1 MSKFTAWLSANKVLI
16 FGVLTA
22 IAMNVEQYFSSTS
35 GSISWPVIS
44 LSSGVVIVSFLAKNL
59 RGQWITIL
67 GSVQT
72 LLTVILNDIDTH
84 TPIVWRTAIITFV
97 VAILAA
103 VAPAGKSLS
112 YEQSA
117 PVEAAKAEA
126 KAIDAAKKP
135 PVNPPVETVTPQSP
149 KV

>member
-1 MSKFTAWLSANKVLI
+1 MSKFQTWLSTNKVLI
-16 FGVLTA
+16 FGILSAV
-22 IAMNVEQYFSSTS
+22 AMNIEQYFNSTA
-35 GSISWPVIS
+35 GYSWQVIA

-59 RGQWITIL
+59 RGQWVTIL

-72 LLTVILNDIDTH
+72 LLTVILNDVDTH
-84 TPIVWRTAIITFV
+84 TPILWRTVIITFV

-112 YEQSA
+112 YEKSG

-126 KAIDAAKKP
+126 KVMDAAQKP
-135 PVNPPVETVTPQSP
+135 PVNPPVETNTPQKP
-149 KV
+149 

>member
-1 MSKFTAWLSANKVLI
+1 MNAITTWLSKNKVLL
-16 FGVLTA
+16 FGLASA
-22 IAMNVEQYFSSTS
+22 IAINLQQYFST
-35 GSISWPVIS
+35 GNATNWPTIF
-44 LSSGVVIVSFLAKNL
+44 LSSGIVVTAFLAKNL

-67 GSVQT
+67 GSVGSF
-72 LLTVILNDIDTH
+72 LTVLLNSVDTN
-84 TPIVWRTAIITFV
+84 TPIVWRTAILTLV
-97 VAILAA
+97 VSILAA

-135 PVNPPVETVTPQSP
+135 PVNPPVETETP
-149 KV
+149 KT